1 MKRVGVFFCSAVRF
15 NTLGMGKVKNSLIE
29 FRIQLLW
36 PCHSYDAF
44 ALFNSILELT
54 LVQFIKGTS

>member
-1 MKRVGVFFCSAVRF
+1 MRF
-15 NTLGMGKVKNSLIE
+15 NTLVRGKVKNSLIE

-36 PCHSYDAF
+36 PCHSYDAI

-54 LVQFIKGTS
+54 LVQFIKRTS

>member
-1 MKRVGVFFCSAVRF
+1 MKRVGVFSSVMRF
-15 NTLGMGKVKNSLIE
+15 STLGVEKVKNSLNE

-36 PCHSYDAF
+36 PCHSYDVF

-54 LVQFIKGTS
+54 LVQFTKRTS